1 MNANL
6 IKFRGLLL
14 VAFHAMVITL
24 SLSIA
29 VWIRFE
35 FSLRSLE
42 SSLLMMGLTLILPIK
57 MVVFSVGSL
66 QRGWWR
72 YAGLSDLVRI
82 FLVNSAAS
90 GLSALGLTFG
100 SAPVSPAPS
109 T

>member
-42 SSLLMMGLTLILPIK
+42 SSLLITGLTLILPIK
-57 MVVFSVGSL
+57 MVVFWSEAFSG
-66 QRGWWR
+66 
-72 YAGLSDLVRI
+72 AGGD
-82 FLVNSAAS
+82 
-90 GLSALGLTFG
+90 T
-100 SAPVSPAPS
+100 PACPIWCEFF
-109 T
+109 

>member
-1 MNANL
+1 MKTRPMARIQGKRGFSKKRKGFSDMNANL
-6 IKFRGLLL
+6 VKFRGLLI

-35 FSLRSLE
+35 FSLRRLE
-42 SSLLMMGLTLILPIK
+42 SSLLMTGLTLILPIK

-82 FLVNSAAS
+82 
-90 GLSALGLTFG
+90 
-100 SAPVSPAPS
+100 
-109 T
+109 